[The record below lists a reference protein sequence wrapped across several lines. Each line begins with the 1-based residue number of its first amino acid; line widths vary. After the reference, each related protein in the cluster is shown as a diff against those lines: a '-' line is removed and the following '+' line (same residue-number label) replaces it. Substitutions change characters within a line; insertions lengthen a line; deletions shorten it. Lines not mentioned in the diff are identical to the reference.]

1 MKIVKMMIRLL
12 IKGIVA
18 IIQIPLTI
26 AYFVIGIIG
35 SLLKGAGWLT
45 GIFLFG
51 LALILFIFRE
61 FDSTRQMVIMI
72 CIAAGLVIIPEP
84 VTTFLT
90 EGILSIKDFIGS
102 LAEG

>member
-45 GIFLFG
+45 GI
-51 LALILFIFRE
+51 E
-61 FDSTRQMVIMI
+61 
-72 CIAAGLVIIPEP
+72 
-84 VTTFLT
+84 
-90 EGILSIKDFIGS
+90 LSGVWQIQ
-102 LAEG
+102 